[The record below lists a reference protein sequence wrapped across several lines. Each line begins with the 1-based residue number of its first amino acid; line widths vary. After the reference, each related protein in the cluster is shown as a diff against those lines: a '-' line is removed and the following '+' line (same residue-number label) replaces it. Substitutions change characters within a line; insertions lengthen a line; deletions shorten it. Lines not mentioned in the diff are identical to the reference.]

1 MARVLVTGAG
11 GPAGRSLAGQLRD
24 RGHEVIPVDAR
35 PLPGVREVPPATDP
49 ALVGVLRDLVLA
61 ESVDVLVP
69 TVSEELPVLAAA
81 AARLA
86 PARVLVGSSRA
97 VGLAHDKLRTAE
109 ALHAA
114 GVPVPAFAVPED
126 FRDAHEAMRVLGGP
140 VVTKPRVSRG
150 GRGVEVVDDAWAGS
164 WHEVP
169 PGSVVQAFAPGT
181 EYAPVVYRAPGSAAP
196 QVVVVLEKTALA
208 HGRTGNAV
216 GVRRVRSDD
225 VAAVARRAV
234 AALGLTGPVDL
245 DVRRDAAGRPVV
257 LEVNARFGAN
267 SAAAPELVDAAL
279 ADVTAGLTTG
289 LAAGPARV
297 PEAVA

>member
-24 RGHEVIPVDAR
+24 RGHDVVAVDAR
-35 PLPGVREVPPATDP
+35 PLPGVHEVPPAADP
-49 ALVGVLRDLVLA
+49 GLVGVLRDLVRA

-86 PARVLVGSSRA
+86 PAHVLVGTSRA
-97 VGLAHDKLRTAE
+97 VGLAHDKLRTARS
-109 ALHAA
+109 LHAA
-114 GVPVPAFAVPED
+114 GVPVPATAVPED
-126 FRDAHEAMRVLGGP
+126 FRDAGEAMRALGGP

-150 GRGVEVVDDAWAGS
+150 GRGVEVVDAAWAGE
-164 WHEVP
+164 WDDVP
-169 PGSVVQAFAPGT
+169 PGSVVQSFAPGT
-181 EYAPVVYRAPGSAAP
+181 EYAPVVYRAPGATEP
-196 QVVVVLEKTALA
+196 EVVVVLEKTALA

-216 GVRRVRSDD
+216 GVRRVRADD
-225 VAAVARRAV
+225 VADVARRAV
-234 AALGLTGPVDL
+234 VALGLTGPVDL

-267 SAAAPELVDAAL
+267 SAAVPELVDAAL
-279 ADVTAGLTTG
+279 ADVGAR
-289 LAAGPARV
+289 LAAEPARV